1 MQIKGLSQIEPER
14 TTVGELVAQNY
25 HAAGIFRKYGVDF
38 CCGGGVTVRKA
49 CEKKGIEEGELIGEL
64 NKIQES
70 PISGNENYQAWQP
83 DALIEHIIATHHRYV
98 RFKTKEIGH
107 YAAKVARVYGQN
119 YPENREIR
127 TLFVE
132 LANEL
137 KTHMKEEEET
147 VFPAINALYSG
158 RLERQSTEGA
168 EAIVKEA
175 IGEMEADHE
184 KAGSIMATIREK
196 SHHYTPPADACTT
209 YRILY
214 QNLKDFEEDLHK
226 HVHLENNILF
236 EKAKKML
243 A

>member
-1 MQIKGLSQIEPER
+1 MQIKELNEIEPEQ
-14 TTVGELVAQNY
+14 TTVGELVARNY

-49 CEKKGIEEGELIGEL
+49 CEKKGIEEGELIREL

-70 PISGNENYQAWQP
+70 ATSENENYKAWQP
-83 DALIEHIIATHHRYV
+83 DALIEHIINTHHRYV
-98 RFKTKEIGH
+98 RLKTEEIGH
-107 YAAKVARVYGQN
+107 YAAKVARVHGQN
-119 YPENREIR
+119 HPENREIW
-127 TLFVE
+127 THFVE
-132 LANEL
+132 LANAL
-137 KTHMKEEEET
+137 MTHMKEEEET
-147 VFPAINALYSG
+147 VFPAINALYKG
-158 RLERQSTEGA
+158 RLERQSTERA

-175 IGEMEADHE
+175 IAEMEDDHE
-184 KAGSIMATIREK
+184 QAGTIMATIREK
-196 SHHYTPPADACTT
+196 SHQFTPPADACTT